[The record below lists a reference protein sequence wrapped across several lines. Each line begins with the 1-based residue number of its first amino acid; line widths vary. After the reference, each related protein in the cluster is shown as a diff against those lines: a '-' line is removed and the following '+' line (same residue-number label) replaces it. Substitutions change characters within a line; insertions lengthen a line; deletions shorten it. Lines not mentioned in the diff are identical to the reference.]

1 VETIV
6 SLLGNVNP
14 LTLSAIECK
23 ERKDMSRDQE
33 FLTGFIDL
41 VKELRMQA
49 GLTIEQ
55 LADMAGVHRTTIGLL
70 ERHERTPTLAVAHQ
84 IAAALGHPLHELVQE
99 AGAIAAGKASVS
111 ELAAIHNA
119 RTPKAD
125 YLRNIEAYRRITGMG
140 GENLLGAIN
149 SCYQTLDLID
159 EQLIEKGSPPIAH
172 LVELANLSSMV
183 GNMIG
188 GGLADHSNGLYKR
201 NRPHTYPDLLPIGK
215 GAVALELKVAL
226 ETNKPKGHLPK
237 AGTYITFRYVL
248 GTKTGEYTKGK
259 DQRGDTVW
267 IWEVKVGKL
276 RESDFSCSNTEG
288 DSGKTAVI
296 KTSVHNEM
304 SLVYYAPSL
313 LPYRRGDNDTYP
325 GFN

>member
-1 VETIV
+1 
-6 SLLGNVNP
+6 
-14 LTLSAIECK
+14 
-23 ERKDMSRDQE
+23 MSRDQD
-33 FLTGFIDL
+33 FLVGFISL
-41 VKELRMQA
+41 VKELRIQA

-55 LADMAGVHRTTIGLL
+55 LADLAGVHRTTIGLL
-70 ERHERTPTLAVAHQ
+70 ERNERTPTLAVAHQ
-84 IAAALGHPLHELVQE
+84 IATALGHPLHELVQE
-99 AGAIAAGKASVS
+99 ASAISTGRATVPQ
-111 ELAAIHNA
+111 LAAIHNA
-119 RTPKAD
+119 RTPKHQQ
-125 YLRNIEAYRRITGMG
+125 LRNIDALRRTTGMS
-140 GENLLGAIN
+140 GENLLGAIS

-188 GGLADHSNGLYKR
+188 GGLADHSNGLYMR
-201 NRPHTYPDLLPIGK
+201 NRPHTYPDLLPIGE
-215 GAVALELKVAL
+215 GAVNLELKVAL

-248 GTKTGEYTKGK
+248 GTKSGEYVKGK

-267 IWEVKVGKL
+267 IWEVKIGEL
-276 RESDFSCSNTEG
+276 TENDFSCSNTEG

-296 KTSVHNEM
+296 KTEVHNNM
-304 SLVYYAPSL
+304 SLVYYAPAL
-313 LPYRRGDNDTYP
+313 LPYRRGENDTYP

>member
-1 VETIV
+1 
-6 SLLGNVNP
+6 
-14 LTLSAIECK
+14 
-23 ERKDMSRDQE
+23 MSRDQE
-33 FLTGFIDL
+33 FLAGFIDL
-41 VKELRMQA
+41 VKELRNQA

-55 LADMAGVHRTTIGLL
+55 LADLAGVHRTTIGLL

-84 IAAALGHPLHELVQE
+84 IATALGRPLHELVQE
-99 AGAIAAGKASVS
+99 ASAVAAGKASVP
-111 ELAAIHNA
+111 ELAAIHDA
-119 RTPKAD
+119 RTLKANH
-125 YLRNIEAYRRITGMG
+125 LRNTEAFRRITGMS

-159 EQLIEKGSPPIAH
+159 EQLTEKESPPIAH
-172 LVELANLSSMV
+172 LVELANLSSMI
-183 GNMIG
+183 GNIIG

-201 NRPHTYPDLLPIGK
+201 NKPHTYPDLLPIGK
-215 GAVALELKVAL
+215 GAVDLELKVAL

-248 GTKTGEYTKGK
+248 GTKSGEYTKGK
-259 DQRGDTVW
+259 KQRGDTVW

-276 RESDFSCSNTEG
+276 SEGDFSCSNTDG

-296 KTSVHNEM
+296 KTEVHKKM
-304 SLVYYAPSL
+304 SLVYFAPSL
-313 LPYRRGDNDTYP
+313 LPYRRGVNDTYP